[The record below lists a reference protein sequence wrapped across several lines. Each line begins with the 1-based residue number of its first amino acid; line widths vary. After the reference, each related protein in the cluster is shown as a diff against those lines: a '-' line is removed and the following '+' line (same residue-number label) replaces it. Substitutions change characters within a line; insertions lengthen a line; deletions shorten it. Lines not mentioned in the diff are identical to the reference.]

1 MPLEFVVFPWWQWKK
16 PYHLQQKQDV
26 YASSDTHSS
35 WRWVCC
41 FYRQGGLWCFLSLAL
56 MGITCV
62 SFPSSTVRSD
72 SFSCSLLYLW
82 DSIVSYFSFLPCIRE
97 FVPLNFH
104 LSLSNRILHS
114 VSKLGALCTS
124 DNNFWCAK
132 GGICISQQ
140 DWCFGVFLLG
150 SFFHLFCNYK
160 LSYDKGYYHAARYHG
175 LCHQPGITSN
185 RSR

>member
-1 MPLEFVVFPWWQWKK
+1 MVVVEEALPPSTKIRCLCFFW
-16 PYHLQQKQDV
+16 
-26 YASSDTHSS
+26 HSQLLKV
-35 WRWVCC
+35 RVCC

-56 MGITCV
+56 VGITGV
-62 SFPSSTVRSD
+62 SSPSSTVRSD
-72 SFSCSLLYLW
+72 SFSCSLLYLGG
-82 DSIVSYFSFLPCIRE
+82 SIVSYYSFLPCTRE

-104 LSLSNRILHS
+104 LSLSNRIPHS

-124 DNNFWCAK
+124 DNNFWCTK

-140 DWCFGVFLLG
+140 DWCFGGFLLG
-150 SFFHLFCNYK
+150 FFFHLFCNYK